1 MNASRVSVRVC
12 VLLTLQLVELIFGQR
27 ANYFNYIN
35 MTNPDV
41 SGMLR
46 FLTDEL
52 QAAEDVGDRGFP
64 FHFFFHIVMLNTH
77 LIVWIMGH
85 VLTGWD
91 GTNPLLNPTNLCEPF
106 H

>member
-1 MNASRVSVRVC
+1 MRSHCRGCTSRYLTASC
-12 VLLTLQLVELIFGQR
+12 R

-52 QAAEDVGDRGFP
+52 QAAEDAGDSG
-64 FHFFFHIVMLNTH
+64 M
-77 LIVWIMGH
+77 
-85 VLTGWD
+85 
-91 GTNPLLNPTNLCEPF
+91 
-106 H
+106 

>member
-1 MNASRVSVRVC
+1 
-12 VLLTLQLVELIFGQR
+12 
-27 ANYFNYIN
+27 

-52 QAAEDVGDRGFP
+52 QAAEDAGDSGEAC
-64 FHFFFHIVMLNTH
+64 IVPRSTRHGLT
-77 LIVWIMGH
+77 ISVVWIMGH

-91 GTNPLLNPTNLCEPF
+91 GTNPLLNPTDLCKLPYKSSVS
-106 H
+106 